1 MGRVI
6 WSLGFTR
13 RREDERIRQEV
24 NQEDCQCL
32 CFCEFLGGGGWD
44 MRTAAMNES

>member
-1 MGRVI
+1 MGQVT

-24 NQEDCQCL
+24 NSEDCQCL
-32 CFCEFLGGGGWD
+32 CFCEFSGGGHEGGGD
-44 MRTAAMNES
+44 ERELT